1 MPCDTGICDVLR
13 VEQFN
18 DVLNEIARLIQ
29 SVDPYDVVVGGDFNT
44 DYNRHSA
51 HITLLESL
59 CNDEH
64 LLNAKMHNSAQIDY
78 TYCNY
83 ASGVTSTIDHFL
95 LTERAHK
102 LIVNVQVAHSGANLS
117 DHDPLL
123 LQMRIP
129 HQKLKESIQRRSMNV
144 QWNKAT
150 EYDLNAA

>member
-1 MPCDTGICDVLR
+1 
-13 VEQFN
+13 
-18 DVLNEIARLIQ
+18 
-29 SVDPYDVVVGGDFNT
+29 
-44 DYNRHSA
+44 
-51 HITLLESL
+51 
-59 CNDEH
+59 
-64 LLNAKMHNSAQIDY
+64 MHNSAQIDY

-117 DHDPLL
+117 GRDPLL

-129 HQKLKESIQRRSMNV
+129 HQKLKESIQRGSMNV

-150 EYDLNAA
+150 ECDLNAYREDIASSLSNITDLSSVQCDNVLCMIAI